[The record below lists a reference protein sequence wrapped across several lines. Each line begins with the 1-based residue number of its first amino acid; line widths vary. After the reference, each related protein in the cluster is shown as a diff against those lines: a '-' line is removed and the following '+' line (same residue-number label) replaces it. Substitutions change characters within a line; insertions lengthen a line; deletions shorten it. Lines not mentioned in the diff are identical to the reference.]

1 MSPKGRTGGESA
13 PQRAGA
19 AVSPASGRAL
29 SIDAGQPQDAAA
41 LAAMIRALA
50 EYERLTHMCVGT
62 EDDLQRAIWGPDP
75 AAEVLI
81 ARLDDVPVGFALF
94 FHTFST
100 FLARRGLWLE
110 DLFVY
115 PEHRGAGIGKALLR
129 AVATVARDRGCGR
142 FEWSVLDWNAP
153 ALRFYESL
161 GATIMPDWRIARVAG
176 PAIQIL
182 AGNDDRPAG
191 AGTPARPIGWLSVP
205 PGADG

>member
-1 MSPKGRTGGESA
+1 MNGRTLAIG
-13 PQRAGA
+13 
-19 AVSPASGRAL
+19 
-29 SIDAGQPQDAAA
+29 AGQPQDAAA

-50 EYERLTHMCVGT
+50 DYERLSHLCVGT
-62 EDDLQRAIWGPDP
+62 EDDLRAAIWGPDP

-81 ARLDDVPVGFALF
+81 ARVDDVPVGFALF

-129 AVATVARDRGCGR
+129 AVAAVARDRGCGR

-153 ALRFYESL
+153 ALRFYEGL
-161 GATIMPDWRIARVAG
+161 GATVMPDWRIVRVAG
-176 PAIQIL
+176 AALESL
-182 AGNDDRPAG
+182 ALGTAPDRPA
-191 AGTPARPIGWLSVP
+191 
-205 PGADG
+205 

>member
-1 MSPKGRTGGESA
+1 MT
-13 PQRAGA
+13 
-19 AVSPASGRAL
+19 VRAL
-29 SIDAGQPQDAAA
+29 SIAAGQPRDAPV

-50 EYERLTHMCVGT
+50 EYERLTHLCSGT
-62 EDDLQRAIWGPDP
+62 EDDLRRAIWGPDP

-129 AVATVARDRGCGR
+129 AVAAVARDRRCGR

-153 ALRFYESL
+153 ALRFYEGL
-161 GATIMPDWRIARVAG
+161 GATVMPDWRIVRVAG
-176 PAIQIL
+176 AALESL
-182 AGNDDRPAG
+182 ALGTAPDRPA
-191 AGTPARPIGWLSVP
+191 
-205 PGADG
+205 

>member
-1 MSPKGRTGGESA
+1 MTPKGRPEGEST
-13 PQRAGA
+13 PKR
-19 AVSPASGRAL
+19 VSAEGSPGSGRTF
-29 SIDAGQPQDAAA
+29 SIEAGQPRDAAA

-50 EYERLTHMCVGT
+50 EYERLTHLCVGT
-62 EDDLQRAIWGPDP
+62 EDDLRAAIWGPEP

-81 ARLDDVPVGFALF
+81 ARRDGIPVGFALF

-129 AVATVARDRGCGR
+129 AVAAVARDRGCGR

-153 ALRFYESL
+153 ALRFYEGL
-161 GATIMPDWRIARVAG
+161 GATVMPDWRIVRVAG
-176 PAIQIL
+176 PAMAAL
-182 AGNDDRPAG
+182 ALGTTPDRPA
-191 AGTPARPIGWLSVP
+191 
-205 PGADG
+205 

>member
-1 MSPKGRTGGESA
+1 MT
-13 PQRAGA
+13 
-19 AVSPASGRAL
+19 GRAL
-29 SIDAGQPQDAAA
+29 AIEGGQPQDAPA

-50 EYERLTHMCVGT
+50 EYERLSHLCVGT
-62 EDDLQRAIWGPDP
+62 EDELRAALWGPDR

-81 ARLDDVPVGFALF
+81 ARVDGVPVGFALF

-115 PEHRGAGIGKALLR
+115 PDHRGAGIGKALLR
-129 AVATVARDRGCGR
+129 AVAAIACDRGCGR

-161 GATIMPDWRIARVAG
+161 GATVMPDWRIARVAG
-176 PAIQIL
+176 PAMAAL
-182 AGNDDRPAG
+182 ALGTTPDRPA
-191 AGTPARPIGWLSVP
+191 
-205 PGADG
+205 

>member
-1 MSPKGRTGGESA
+1 MTPKGRTEGEST
-13 PQRAGA
+13 PKR
-19 AVSPASGRAL
+19 VSAEGSPGSGRTF
-29 SIDAGQPQDAAA
+29 SIEAGQPRDAAA

-50 EYERLTHMCVGT
+50 EYERLTHLCVGT
-62 EDDLQRAIWGPDP
+62 EDDLRAAIWGPEP

-81 ARLDDVPVGFALF
+81 ARRDGIPVGFALF

-129 AVATVARDRGCGR
+129 AVAAVARDRGCGR

-153 ALRFYESL
+153 ALRFYEGL
-161 GATIMPDWRIARVAG
+161 GATVMPDWRIVRVAG
-176 PAIQIL
+176 PAMAAL
-182 AGNDDRPAG
+182 ALGTTPDRPA
-191 AGTPARPIGWLSVP
+191 
-205 PGADG
+205 